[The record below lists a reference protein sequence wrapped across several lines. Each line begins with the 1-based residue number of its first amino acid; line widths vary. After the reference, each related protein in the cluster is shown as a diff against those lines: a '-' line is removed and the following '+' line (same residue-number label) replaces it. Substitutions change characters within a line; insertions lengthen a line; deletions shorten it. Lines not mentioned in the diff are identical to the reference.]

1 MAADLESALNADSSQ
16 SLDDIAAGVGGLSG
30 SLEGIHK
37 ALSPV
42 KDIRDS
48 NVAISKDVG
57 TDGWFYT
64 TLSAMLSY
72 QDDKKKDEEDYKNF
86 RDQIAS
92 SLDDMKVLDQAQDKD
107 SKNNKKKK
115 GKTDKNASLKDLK
128 DLPFEF
134 ATLGAVLTNA
144 ISNKKDN
151 NKEGK
156 GIKGFFKGLMEGVGG
171 IASLGI
177 ALMVFAGATLIFNF
191 VDWGKA
197 VIGLLSFTVFTL
209 GMVVLSKLVGKNA
222 RQFKQFAEGSL
233 MMSVSL
239 GVFGISMWIAGTLLT
254 PGKHKIGK
262 FEFEGVSWNS
272 TLRALAAFGIF
283 TLGMILVANLVS
295 ISEGS
300 FKEFGVGALAMSASL
315 AVFAISLW
323 IAGALFGPGID
334 LPGLGHIQ
342 IGWDN
347 ALNALKF
354 FGIFIGGLT
363 IVAIAL
369 NKKSGDLKEFAISSM
384 LMSASLVV
392 FTAALIIVSNIY
404 DGVQLPGFLGGSR
417 IPGVNEAN
425 ARKALLFFGAFIAG
439 FTLFAI
445 AANKFSPELPQFVLT
460 TFLMTASLVA
470 FSFAIAVVS
479 NIYDGF
485 KLPAS
490 MGGGEVPA
498 VNEKNVLKALGF
510 FGIFLAGFT
519 VIAIAASNFVGQI
532 AIFTAV
538 SLLMSV
544 SLATFAVAMAMSG
557 LVIKGGDADL
567 GPMGKFSIPEGV
579 AESSLLAIAAMGAF
593 IAAFAAMGAV
603 FLIPFAG
610 QAMLAGIAM
619 ASGVLL
625 AISLATISFAKAM
638 ALSGIVVKGGEAEF
652 EGKKYKLA
660 AYDEKSTTAMFDLM
674 TKFINNF
681 ADVADK
687 IGVKGAI
694 VVGILGKSISP
705 LIKSMESM
713 VNVVVTAAEKKDAI
727 MSIVN
732 GDNNVLDHLMDPVLY
747 MILGKNLDGNGGM
760 MYVANNMDKKGA
772 KVLKLVSQSIGP
784 LVDSMKGMIEVV
796 EKAATMKA
804 DPYPDMKSMV
814 NAAVS
819 NLNLMMIGE
828 DGKSGFLSIFTNVA
842 EATDKTSKKSLKAIE
857 SFPPLT
863 ESLSGLLDVVQK
875 ASSIPEEAVKAGIR
889 GLTSVASFL
898 TKLMETMSSLIPGG
912 VGGALKKFFT
922 GDPLKQL
929 DEAHKLLQP
938 GGTYYEL
945 IKDLSVIAQNFS
957 GEGFDNLAKVSA
969 VGAFTADMIVS
980 SENFKDV
987 MKNIS
992 AGIDSFKNPSALAQI
1007 SGSLSKFGDAD
1018 LSNLDKVTAFASKNA
1033 QLKAAADQMER
1044 IANSMKKISVAD
1056 KVGSAVDSFTSKIGS
1071 VFSLGGKSV
1080 AEQKGEA
1087 AASQNEATMSNDV
1100 APGDV
1105 FGLLDKWDKN
1115 GVPVFNKDP
1124 VKQGPVSTI
1133 NL

>member
-16 SLDDIAAGVGGLSG
+16 SLDNIAAGVGGLNG
-30 SLEGIHK
+30 SLEGIHE

-42 KDIRDS
+42 KEIRDS
-48 NVAISKDVG
+48 SAAISKDVG

-64 TLSAMLSY
+64 TLSALLSY
-72 QDDKKKDEEDYKNF
+72 QDEKKKDEEDYKSF
-86 RDQIAS
+86 RDQVAS
-92 SLDDMKVLDQAQDKD
+92 SLDDMKVLDQTQDRD
-107 SKNNKKKK
+107 TKNDKKKK

-144 ISNKKDN
+144 ITGSKEDDKKS
-151 NKEGK
+151 K
-156 GIKGFFKGLMEGVGG
+156 GVQGFFKGLLEGVGG
-171 IASLGI
+171 IASLGV
-177 ALMVFAGATLIFNF
+177 ALMAFAGATLIFNL

-209 GMVVLSKLVGKNA
+209 GMIALSKLVGNSAK
-222 RQFKQFAEGSL
+222 QFKQFAEASVI
-233 MMSVSL
+233 MSVSL
-239 GVFGISMWIAGTLLT
+239 GVFGVSMWVAGTLLA
-254 PGKHKIGK
+254 PGAHKIGK
-262 FEFEGVSWNS
+262 LEFEGVSWDS
-272 TLRALAAFGIF
+272 TLKALAAFGIF
-283 TLGMILVANLVS
+283 TLGMVVLSKLVS
-295 ISEGS
+295 GNESS
-300 FKEFGVGALAMSASL
+300 FKDFGKGAIAMSASL
-315 AVFAISLW
+315 VVFALSLW
-323 IAGALFGPGID
+323 IAGSLFGPGID
-334 LPGLGHIQ
+334 IPVLGHIQ
-342 IGWDN
+342 VGWDN

-363 IVAIAL
+363 LVALLL
-369 NKKSGDLKEFAISSM
+369 NDKSGDLIQFTKSSM

-404 DGVQLPGFLGGSR
+404 DGVQLPGFLGGGR
-417 IPGVNEAN
+417 IPGIDESN
-425 ARKALLFFGAFIAG
+425 AMKALIFFGSFIAG

-445 AANKFSPELPQFVLT
+445 AANKFSPSLPQFVMT
-460 TFLMTASLVA
+460 SFLMTASLVA
-470 FSFAIAVVS
+470 FTFAIAVVS

-485 KLPAS
+485 KLPS
-490 MGGGEVPA
+490 FMGGGEVPA
-498 VNEKNVLKALGF
+498 VDEMNTLKALGF
-510 FGIFLAGFT
+510 FGMFLAGFT
-519 VIAIAASNFVGQI
+519 VIAIAASSFVTQI
-532 AIFTAV
+532 AMFTAV

-544 SLATFAVAMAMSG
+544 SLATFAVALSMANLS
-557 LVIKGGDADL
+557 IAGGEADL
-567 GPMGKFSIPEGV
+567 GPMGKFSIPKG
-579 AESSLLAIAAMGAF
+579 AAKDSLLAIGAMGAF

-619 ASGVLL
+619 ASGIIL

-660 AYDEKSTTAMFDLM
+660 AYDEAATNQMFSLM
-674 TKFINNF
+674 EKFIDYF
-681 ADVADK
+681 VVVAGKIDK
-687 IGVKGAI
+687 EGAKA
-694 VVGILGKSISP
+694 VQLLSKSITP
-705 LIKSMESM
+705 LINSMSKM
-713 VNVVVTAAEKKDAI
+713 VDVVIEAGKNQKQILAV
-727 MSIVN
+727 VN
-732 GDNNVLDHLMDPVLY
+732 GDSNVLDHLMDPVLY
-747 MILGKNLDGNGGM
+747 MILGKDLDGNGGM
-760 MYVANNMDKKGA
+760 MYVANSMEKKGA

-796 EKAATMKA
+796 ERAAKMKA

-814 NAAVS
+814 SAAVS

-828 DGKSGFLSIFTNVA
+828 DDKPGFLSIFTNVA
-842 EATDKTSKKSLKAIE
+842 AATEGTSKKSLKAIE
-857 SFPPLT
+857 SFPSLT

-875 ASSIPEEAVKAGIR
+875 AAAIPEEAINAGIR

-898 TKLMETMSSLIPGG
+898 SKLMETMSSLIPGG

-957 GEGFDNLAKVSA
+957 GDGFDNLAKVSA
-969 VGAFTADMIVS
+969 VGSFTSDMIVS
-980 SENFKDV
+980 SKNFKDV

-1007 SGSLSKFGDAD
+1007 GGALSKLGDAD
-1018 LSNLDKVTAFASKNA
+1018 LSNLDKITAFASKNA
-1033 QLKAAADQMER
+1033 QLKATADQMER
-1044 IANSMKKISVAD
+1044 IAESMKRISAAD
-1056 KVGSAVDSFTSKIGS
+1056 KIGSAVDSFSSKIGS

-1087 AASQNEATMSNDV
+1087 AASQNEMTMSNDV

-1115 GVPVFNKDP
+1115 GVPVFSKDA